1 MGPADVKEPEK
12 RPSRDEVDLLLR
24 KALASSPEAVI
35 PDSVEFCRRI
45 GCTHECLLG
54 VAMSLAADGIV
65 RTEKKSVSSWCL
77 TDEGETI
84 TTEVRVERWRERAE
98 NVKKICVF
106 C

>member
-1 MGPADVKEPEK
+1 MCSVDVKEPEN

-45 GCTHECLLG
+45 DCTHECLLG
-54 VAMSLAADGIV
+54 VAMSLAADGVV
-65 RTEKKSVSSWCL
+65 RTDKKSESSWCL
-77 TDEGETI
+77 TEEGKTI
-84 TTEVRVERWRERAE
+84 TTEVCVCRERERAE
-98 NVKKICVF
+98 SVKKLRVF